1 MSAAKKLDESELA
14 PDDFDLDDASLKAID
29 GIFESI
35 IKTTQSAVEQII
47 DASKGFLTNDVGT
60 AIRDFHLLYSDETS
74 AQTTDINKEV
84 DDLIASIENEIAQGK
99 SDVDVAATIAE
110 DSEKR
115 DARLSLAAVQK
126 KLETI
131 IQFDS
136 KARERLVPVIMS
148 MQFEDEI
155 RQVLHRLITV
165 WSLSLQTVNQ
175 GGSIEKLKEKLTTM
189 SSTTFEK
196 ELMYRIVLK
205 KEPPK
210 SIVDEDSEM
219 GMFLKGLL

>member
-1 MSAAKKLDESELA
+1 MSAAEKLEQGELA
-14 PDDFDLDDASLKAID
+14 PDDFDLDDASLKVVD

-35 IKTTQSAVEQII
+35 IKTTQEAVEQII
-47 DASKGFLTNDVGT
+47 AASKGFLSNDVGT

-84 DDLIASIENEIAQGK
+84 DDLIASIEQEMAQGGEVEV
-99 SDVDVAATIAE
+99 SAVIE
-110 DSEKR
+110 DADKR

-148 MQFEDEI
+148 MQFEDEV

-175 GGSIEKLKEKLTTM
+175 GGSIEKLKEKLSNM

>member
-1 MSAAKKLDESELA
+1 MSAAKKLDDGELA
-14 PDDFDLDDASLKAID
+14 PDDFDLDDASLKVID

-35 IKTTQSAVEQII
+35 IKTTQDAVEQIM
-47 DASKGFLTNDVGT
+47 DASKGFLSNDVGT

-84 DDLIASIENEIAQGK
+84 DDLIASIEQEMASGAG
-99 SDVDVAATIAE
+99 SDAAISNVTE
-110 DSEKR
+110 DADKR

-175 GGSIEKLKEKLTTM
+175 GGSVEKLKEKLSNM

-196 ELMYRIVLK
+196 ELLYRIVLK